1 MANACASTM
10 SEGVVAAC
18 GLAQGMDF
26 PATVAPFILRGV
38 SLLGIN
44 SVTQPFERRVEAW
57 ERLANQLKLDALSL
71 MTQDISLESALP
83 AAVDLMDGKIRGR
96 LIVDVNR

>member
-1 MANACASTM
+1 
-10 SEGVVAAC
+10 
-18 GLAQGMDF
+18 MDF

-57 ERLANQLKLDALSL
+57 ERLSDQLNLDALSL
-71 MTQDISLESALP
+71 MSKEIRLESAI
-83 AAVDLMDGKIRGR
+83 AAASELMDGKIRGR
-96 LIVDVNR
+96 LIVDVNGQAADR

>member
-1 MANACASTM
+1 
-10 SEGVVAAC
+10 
-18 GLAQGMDF
+18 MDF

-57 ERLANQLKLDALSL
+57 DRLSTQLNLDALSL
-71 MTQDISLESALP
+71 MTREISLGQAI
-83 AAVDLMDGKIRGR
+83 AAASDLMDGKIRGR
-96 LIVDVNR
+96 LVVDVNG

>member
-1 MANACASTM
+1 
-10 SEGVVAAC
+10 
-18 GLAQGMDF
+18 MDF

-57 ERLANQLKLDALSL
+57 ERLSDQLNLDALSL
-71 MTQDISLESALP
+71 MTKEIRLESAL
-83 AAVDLMDGKIRGR
+83 AAAAELMEGKIRGR
-96 LIVDVNR
+96 LIVDVNG